1 MKPILY
7 ILFLLVIPS
16 TVNGQV
22 FYEQIAFD
30 YFKEVI
36 SDSVYGN
43 KTLFKV
49 EPEIVEYSPIYRPVC
64 HQNDV
69 FRQDWKDLFS
79 KDSSGIKT
87 IESINKHYKPLYSS
101 VDNNKFP
108 KPNFKTM
115 TGIWKQARKVNV
127 SEPVILKEEDYI
139 VTVMVHKPHGLDNY
153 FIEVSKDGEVTK
165 WCKGG
170 VVY

>member
-1 MKPILY
+1 MKPIIY
-7 ILFLLVIPS
+7 ILFLFVIPS
-16 TVNGQV
+16 TVSGQV

-30 YFKEVI
+30 YFKEVV

-49 EPEIVEYSPIYRPVC
+49 EPKIVEYSPIYRPGC

-79 KDSSGIKT
+79 MDSLGIKT
-87 IESINKHYKPLYSS
+87 IESINKNYRPLHPF
-101 VDNNKFP
+101 VDNSKIP
-108 KPNFKTM
+108 KPNFKTK
-115 TGIWKQARKVNV
+115 TGIGKRARKVNV
-127 SEPVILKEEDYI
+127 SEPVILKGDSYI
-139 VTVMVHKPHGLDNY
+139 VTVMVHIPHGLDNY
-153 FIEVSKDGEVTK
+153 FVEVSKDGEVTK

>member
-1 MKPILY
+1 MKSILY
-7 ILFLLVIPS
+7 IIFLLAIPS
-16 TVNGQV
+16 VVNGQV

-30 YFKEVI
+30 YFKEVV

-43 KTLFKV
+43 KTLFKI

-69 FRQDWKDLFS
+69 FRQDWKNLFS
-79 KDSSGIKT
+79 KDSSGIKS
-87 IESINKHYKPLYSS
+87 IESINKNYKSLAPS
-101 VDNNKFP
+101 VDNSKFP
-108 KPNFKTM
+108 KPNFKTK

-127 SEPVILKEEDYI
+127 SEPVILKEDVYI
-139 VTVMVHKPHGLDNY
+139 VTIMVHKPYGLDNFY
-153 FIEVSKDGEVTK
+153 IEVSKAGEVTK

>member
-7 ILFLLVIPS
+7 ILFLFVIPS

-30 YFKEVI
+30 YFKEVV
-36 SDSVYGN
+36 SDSVYGS
-43 KTLFKV
+43 KTVFRV
-49 EPEIVEYSPIYRPVC
+49 EPQIVEYNPIYRPNC

-79 KDSSGIKT
+79 KDSLGTRT
-87 IESINKHYKPLYSS
+87 IVSINKNYRPLYPS

-108 KPNFKTM
+108 KPNFKTK
-115 TGIWKQARKVNV
+115 TGIWKQVRKVNV
-127 SEPVILKEEDYI
+127 SEPVILKEGSYI
-139 VTVMVHKPHGLDNY
+139 VTIMVQVPYGLDNY
-153 FIEVSKDGEVTK
+153 YIEVSKDGEVTK

-170 VVY
+170 FVY